1 MEIFQTLPT
10 VVRQN
15 PEENFQIVRADI
27 VLGDKLSLAV
37 DILNMSEEI
46 GTGINFAVKFKDRFD
61 NPLFNGLEWSFSAS
75 GFEALP
81 HKIYY
86 IKTFTLDSRF
96 TEARAVE
103 IRIEKV
109 QLKNSKIY
117 KYDKDYEYEFIF
129 PVITSQKMEKIKSTL
144 GPEINTYGENTIYGW
159 RCVCGALNGKD
170 EEECKNCK
178 RNKNF
183 VLNNLTEPLINL
195 KMLNLLTL
203 NENEDKEKLKSSL
216 TQTTLSKVVP
226 SPEEIEEKRIN
237 EPNQNYRREKSLT
250 LFFSKL
256 IKFLWIIIL
265 ILSLSF
271 AGLKLAFRFNDKKLL
286 TSGINSIEEGS
297 YDKALKEFMSIRN
310 KNLSKEKIDQ
320 ARALIKSDRANKEGD
335 NFIISGDYLNAA
347 KSFRKV
353 IEEDG
358 KNYKSAQDKILGLEK
373 IFLDRAKREVE
384 ENNPEKAKNT
394 LSSFLQVIPESAK
407 ATALLEEL
415 KGQKT
420 ENSGKIDEKTESEEE
435 DKTRADLVSQ
445 GQALLN
451 SYQKVL
457 WDNANLRKG
466 PSINSEIITSLSKGT
481 DLYIKDTKI
490 EGNKRIWCL
499 VETKNEKTGES
510 FEGWISNKV
519 MEAAEK

>member
-1 MEIFQTLPT
+1 
-10 VVRQN
+10 
-15 PEENFQIVRADI
+15 
-27 VLGDKLSLAV
+27 
-37 DILNMSEEI
+37 
-46 GTGINFAVKFKDRFD
+46 
-61 NPLFNGLEWSFSAS
+61 
-75 GFEALP
+75 
-81 HKIYY
+81 
-86 IKTFTLDSRF
+86 
-96 TEARAVE
+96 
-103 IRIEKV
+103 
-109 QLKNSKIY
+109 
-117 KYDKDYEYEFIF
+117 
-129 PVITSQKMEKIKSTL
+129 
-144 GPEINTYGENTIYGW
+144 
-159 RCVCGALNGKD
+159 
-170 EEECKNCK
+170 
-178 RNKNF
+178 
-183 VLNNLTEPLINL
+183 
-195 KMLNLLTL
+195 MLNLLTL
-203 NENEDKEKLKSSL
+203 DENEDKEKLKSSL

-250 LFFSKL
+250 LVFSKL

-265 ILSLSF
+265 ILSISF
-271 AGLKLAFRFNDKKLL
+271 AGLKLAFRFNDKELL